1 MLVRAARITV
11 MWAGRDEAYV
21 TLDGS
26 VAVDV
31 LERLDRVLERL
42 LHAGATHLIVDLH
55 RLTGDDR
62 AVLELL
68 AATCHRLWA
77 RRGTMTVHGL
87 RDRLISRPEVN
98 AFPEV
103 FGNVS

>member
-1 MLVRAARITV
+1 
-11 MWAGRDEAYV
+11 MWASRDEAYV
-21 TLDGS
+21 TLDGAV
-26 VAVDV
+26 VADV
-31 LERLDRVLERL
+31 LERLDRAIERL
-42 LHAGATHLIVDLH
+42 LHAGAIHMIIDLH

-68 AATCHRLWA
+68 AAACRQLWA
-77 RRGTMTVHGL
+77 RRGTMSIHGL
-87 RDRLISRPEVN
+87 RDRLISRPEVS